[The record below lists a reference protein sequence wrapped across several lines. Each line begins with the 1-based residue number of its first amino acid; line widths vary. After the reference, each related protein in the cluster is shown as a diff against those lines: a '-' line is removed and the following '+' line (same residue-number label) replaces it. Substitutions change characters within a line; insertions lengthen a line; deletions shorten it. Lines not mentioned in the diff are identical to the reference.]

1 MSYFEYYVYVRVK
14 VSVGFFFLLS
24 LNNVRVNRKS
34 PETTKADRIDFPLNW
49 ISDLR
54 LTIGEI

>member
-34 PETTKADRIDFPLNW
+34 SETTKADRIDFPLNW